1 MSNAHI
7 FRLSAFRHRPA
18 CPRDIN
24 NSDSAALLIENAPA
38 RLQKLYL
45 FRMSRKKGFAKEN
58 KMEKKKEKWLLVVFE
73 RITHLIVGL
82 VSFATLAASVVIA
95 FEINKYVE
103 SLRVDEFTM
112 FVLHVIEGAY
122 LLFDAF
128 VILRYIA
135 RKIIEAFNEDDEDI

>member
-1 MSNAHI
+1 
-7 FRLSAFRHRPA
+7 
-18 CPRDIN
+18 
-24 NSDSAALLIENAPA
+24 
-38 RLQKLYL
+38 
-45 FRMSRKKGFAKEN
+45 
-58 KMEKKKEKWLLVVFE
+58 MEKEKEKWLLVVFE

-128 VILRYIA
+128 VILRYIG
-135 RKIIEAFNEDDEDI
+135 RKIIEAFYEDDEDI